1 MMTKTVIIGTNHAG
15 IAAANTL
22 LDNYP
27 DQEVVM
33 IDRNS
38 NLSYLGCGT
47 ALWVGRQVNDY
58 HGLFYT
64 KVEDFT
70 NKGAKITLEAEVKD
84 IDFDKKVI
92 HYIKKDGTELTEDY
106 DKLILATGS
115 LPISPNVAGKD
126 LNGIHFLKLF
136 QDGQDVDKEI
146 SAEEVKNVAVIGA
159 GYIGVEIAEAA
170 KRRGKN
176 VLLFDAADRSLS
188 THYDKAFTDLM
199 DKNLADH
206 GIENHLVS

>member
-84 IDFDKKVI
+84 IDFDKKVV

-146 SAEEVKNVAVIGA
+146 SAEEV
-159 GYIGVEIAEAA
+159 
-170 KRRGKN
+170 
-176 VLLFDAADRSLS
+176 
-188 THYDKAFTDLM
+188 T
-199 DKNLADH
+199 
-206 GIENHLVS
+206 

>member
-84 IDFDKKVI
+84 IDFDKKVV

-170 KRRGKN
+170 KSKLSFICESLGIFMCWTPEI
-176 VLLFDAADRSLS
+176 LLPFL
-188 THYDKAFTDLM
+188 
-199 DKNLADH
+199 
-206 GIENHLVS
+206 